1 MGYLVFN
8 EDLKTVA
15 HNYLSSAMYG
25 YHSKNNKNINNFL
38 IPIHRKI
45 IGSTGDKLSFDRK
58 YFDSMYTITPQLKK
72 KLLSWVSNIKGA
84 RAFTN
89 DERKMFIDKD
99 TSNVSKISKGGIYRD
114 ELTNQNNL
122 ASNKTRLATRSLGD
136 GHFTTCT
143 AVYYLPS
150 GKGSY
155 IIYFTFDG
163 DSIEDAKVL
172 CNKDNSES
180 AYNNT
185 GLSDKNFFVKEI
197 PQWKSV
203 RPEEYKK

>member
-1 MGYLVFN
+1 MVYLVFN
-8 EDLKTVA
+8 EDLKTFG
-15 HNYLSSAMYG
+15 HNYLSSILYG
-25 YHSKNNKNINNFL
+25 YHHSKFINNFL
-38 IPIHRKI
+38 IPLYRKFM
-45 IGSTGDKLSFDRK
+45 GGTADKLSFDCK
-58 YFDSMYTITPQLKK
+58 YFNSMYQITPQLKK

-99 TSNVSKISKGGIYRD
+99 TSTISKISKGGLYRD
-114 ELTNQNNL
+114 KLTNQNNL

>member
-8 EDLKTVA
+8 EDLKTFG
-15 HNYLSSAMYG
+15 HNYLSSYMYG

-38 IPIHRKI
+38 IPLYRKFA
-45 IGSTGDKLSFDRK
+45 GGTADKLSFDRK
-58 YFDSMYTITPQLKK
+58 YFDSMYVITPQLKK

-99 TSNVSKISKGGIYRD
+99 TSTTTKISKGGIYRD

-122 ASNKTRLATRSLGD
+122 AANKTRLATRSLGD

-163 DSIEDAKVL
+163 DLIEDAKVL

-180 AYNNT
+180 AYNT
-185 GLSDKNFFVKEI
+185 SLSDKNFFVKEI
-197 PQWKSV
+197 SQWKSV

>member
-1 MGYLVFN
+1 MGYLIFN
-8 EDLKTVA
+8 EDLKTFG
-15 HNYLSSAMYG
+15 HNYLSSYMYG

-38 IPIHRKI
+38 IPLYRKFA
-45 IGSTGDKLSFDRK
+45 GGTADKLSFDRK
-58 YFDSMYTITPQLKK
+58 YFDSMYVITPQLKK
-72 KLLSWVSNIKGA
+72 KLLSWVSNIKDA
-84 RAFTN
+84 RAIID

-99 TSNVSKISKGGIYRD
+99 TSTTTKISKGGIYRD
-114 ELTNQNNL
+114 KLTNQNNL
-122 ASNKTRLATRSLGD
+122 AANKTRLATRSLGD

-155 IIYFTFDG
+155 IIFFTFDG

-172 CNKDNSES
+172 CNKDNSDS
-180 AYNNT
+180 AYNGNPF
-185 GLSDKNFFVKEI
+185 DKNFFVKEI
-197 PQWKSV
+197 SQWKSV

>member
-8 EDLKTVA
+8 EDLKTFG
-15 HNYLSSAMYG
+15 HNYLSSYMYG

-38 IPIHRKI
+38 IPLYRISA
-45 IGSTGDKLSFDRK
+45 GGTADKLSFDRK
-58 YFDSMYTITPQLKK
+58 YFDSMYVITPQLKK

-99 TSNVSKISKGGIYRD
+99 TSTTTKISKGGLYRD
-114 ELTNQNNL
+114 KLTNQNNL
-122 ASNKTRLATRSLGD
+122 AANKTRLATRSLGD

-155 IIYFTFDG
+155 IIFFTFDG

-172 CNKDNSES
+172 CNKDNRES
-180 AYNNT
+180 AYNGNAF
-185 GLSDKNFFVKEI
+185 DKYFFVKEI
-197 PQWKSV
+197 T
-203 RPEEYKK
+203 

>member
-8 EDLKTVA
+8 EDLKTFG
-15 HNYLSSAMYG
+15 HNYLSSYMYG

-38 IPIHRKI
+38 IPLYRKFA
-45 IGSTGDKLSFDRK
+45 GGTADKLSFDRK
-58 YFDSMYTITPQLKK
+58 YFDSMYVITPQLKK

-180 AYNNT
+180 AYSGNV
-185 GLSDKNFFVKEI
+185 SDDNFFVKEI
-197 PQWKSV
+197 TQWKSV
-203 RPEEYKK
+203 KPEEYRKR

>member
-8 EDLKTVA
+8 EDLKTFG
-15 HNYLSSAMYG
+15 HNYLSSYLYG

-38 IPIHRKI
+38 IPLYRKFA
-45 IGSTGDKLSFDRK
+45 GGTADKLSFDRK
-58 YFDSMYTITPQLKK
+58 YFDSMYVITPQLKK
-72 KLLSWVSNIKGA
+72 KLLSWVSKIEDA
-84 RAFTN
+84 RAFTD
-89 DERKMFIDKD
+89 DERTMFIDKD
-99 TSNVSKISKGGIYRD
+99 NSTISKINKGGIYRD

-155 IIYFTFDG
+155 IIFFTFDG

-180 AYNNT
+180 AYNT
-185 GLSDKNFFVKEI
+185 SLSDKNFFVKEI
-197 PQWKSV
+197 SQWKSV

>member
-8 EDLKTVA
+8 EDLKTFG
-15 HNYLSSAMYG
+15 HNYLSSSLYG
-25 YHSKNNKNINNFL
+25 YHHSKFINNFL
-38 IPIHRKI
+38 IPLYRKFM
-45 IGSTGDKLSFDRK
+45 GDTADKLSFDRK
-58 YFDSMYTITPQLKK
+58 YFDSMYQITPQLKK
-72 KLLSWVSNIKGA
+72 KLLSWVSKIKDA
-84 RAFTN
+84 RAFTD

-99 TSNVSKISKGGIYRD
+99 TSTISKISKGGIYRD
-114 ELTNQNNL
+114 KLTNKNNL

-197 PQWKSV
+197 SQWKSV

>member
-1 MGYLVFN
+1 
-8 EDLKTVA
+8 
-15 HNYLSSAMYG
+15 MYQ
-25 YHSKNNKNINNFL
+25 
-38 IPIHRKI
+38 
-45 IGSTGDKLSFDRK
+45 
-58 YFDSMYTITPQLKK
+58 ITPQLKK

-99 TSNVSKISKGGIYRD
+99 TSTISKISKGGLYRD
-114 ELTNQNNL
+114 KLTNQNNL

-150 GKGSY
+150 SKGSY

-180 AYNNT
+180 AYNT
-185 GLSDKNFFVKEI
+185 SLSDKNFFVKEI
-197 PQWKSV
+197 SQWKSV

>member
-1 MGYLVFN
+1 
-8 EDLKTVA
+8 
-15 HNYLSSAMYG
+15 MYG

-38 IPIHRKI
+38 IPLYRKFA
-45 IGSTGDKLSFDRK
+45 GGTADKLSFDRK
-58 YFDSMYTITPQLKK
+58 YFDSMYVITPQLKK
-72 KLLSWVSNIKGA
+72 KLLSLVSNIKGA

-99 TSNVSKISKGGIYRD
+99 TSTTTKISKGGIYRD

-122 ASNKTRLATRSLGD
+122 AANKTRLATRSLGD

-150 GKGSY
+150 AKGSY

-185 GLSDKNFFVKEI
+185 RLSDQNFLVKEI
-197 PQWKSV
+197 SQWKSV

>member
-1 MGYLVFN
+1 MGYLIFN
-8 EDLKTVA
+8 EDLKTFG
-15 HNYLSSAMYG
+15 HNYLSSYMYG

-38 IPIHRKI
+38 IPLYRKFA
-45 IGSTGDKLSFDRK
+45 GGTADKLSFDSK
-58 YFDSMYTITPQLKK
+58 YFDSMYQITPQLKK
-72 KLLSWVSNIKGA
+72 KLLSWVSKIEDA
-84 RAFTN
+84 RAFTD

-99 TSNVSKISKGGIYRD
+99 TSTTTKISKGGIYRD
-114 ELTNQNNL
+114 KLTNQNNL
-122 ASNKTRLATRSLGD
+122 AANKTRLATRSLGD

-155 IIYFTFDG
+155 IIFFTFDG

-185 GLSDKNFFVKEI
+185 DLSDTNFFVKEI
-197 PQWKSV
+197 SQWKSV

>member
-8 EDLKTVA
+8 EDLKTFG
-15 HNYLSSAMYG
+15 HNYLSSYLYG

-38 IPIHRKI
+38 IPLYRKFA
-45 IGSTGDKLSFDRK
+45 GGTADKLSFDRK
-58 YFDSMYTITPQLKK
+58 YFDSMYVITPQLKK

-99 TSNVSKISKGGIYRD
+99 TSTTTKISKGGIYRD

-155 IIYFTFDG
+155 IIFFTFDG

-185 GLSDKNFFVKEI
+185 DLSDTNFFVKEI
-197 PQWKSV
+197 SQWKSV

>member
-8 EDLKTVA
+8 EDLKTFG
-15 HNYLSSAMYG
+15 HNYLSSYLYG

-38 IPIHRKI
+38 IPLYRKFA
-45 IGSTGDKLSFDRK
+45 GGTADKLSFDRK
-58 YFDSMYTITPQLKK
+58 YFDSMYVITPQLKK
-72 KLLSWVSNIKGA
+72 KLLGWVSNIKGA

-99 TSNVSKISKGGIYRD
+99 TSTTTKISKGGIYRD

-155 IIYFTFDG
+155 IIFFTFDG

-180 AYNNT
+180 AYNT
-185 GLSDKNFFVKEI
+185 SLSDKNFFVKEI
-197 PQWKSV
+197 SQWKSV
-203 RPEEYKK
+203 RPEEYRK

>member
-1 MGYLVFN
+1 MSYLVFN
-8 EDLKTVA
+8 EDLKTFG
-15 HNYLSSAMYG
+15 HNYLSSYMYG

-38 IPIHRKI
+38 IPLYRKFA
-45 IGSTGDKLSFDRK
+45 GGTADKLSFDRK
-58 YFDSMYTITPQLKK
+58 YFDSMYQITPQLKK
-72 KLLSWVSNIKGA
+72 KLLSWVSNIKDA
-84 RAFTN
+84 RAFTD

-99 TSNVSKISKGGIYRD
+99 TSTTTKISKGGIYRD
-114 ELTNQNNL
+114 KLTNKNNL

-136 GHFTTCT
+136 RRFTTCT
-143 AVYYLPS
+143 SVYYLPA

-155 IIYFTFDG
+155 IIFFTFDG

-197 PQWKSV
+197 SQWKSV
-203 RPEEYKK
+203 SPEEYKK

>member
-8 EDLKTVA
+8 EDLKTFG
-15 HNYLSSAMYG
+15 HNYLSSYLYG

-38 IPIHRKI
+38 IPLYRKFA
-45 IGSTGDKLSFDRK
+45 GGTADKLSFDRK
-58 YFDSMYTITPQLKK
+58 YFDSMYVITPQLKK

-99 TSNVSKISKGGIYRD
+99 TSTTTKISKGGIYRD
-114 ELTNQNNL
+114 KLTNQNNL

-155 IIYFTFDG
+155 IIFFTFDG

-180 AYNNT
+180 AYNT
-185 GLSDKNFFVKEI
+185 SLSDKNFFVKEI
-197 PQWKSV
+197 SQWKSV
-203 RPEEYKK
+203 RPEEYRK

>member
-1 MGYLVFN
+1 MCRN
-8 EDLKTVA
+8 QT
-15 HNYLSSAMYG
+15 
-25 YHSKNNKNINNFL
+25 
-38 IPIHRKI
+38 
-45 IGSTGDKLSFDRK
+45 
-58 YFDSMYTITPQLKK
+58 QLKK
-72 KLLSWVSNIKGA
+72 RVLSWVSNIKDA
-84 RAFTN
+84 RAFTD

-99 TSNVSKISKGGIYRD
+99 TSTTTKISKGGIYRD
-114 ELTNQNNL
+114 KLTNQNNL

-180 AYNNT
+180 AYNTT

-197 PQWKSV
+197 SQWKSV

>member
-8 EDLKTVA
+8 EDLKTFG
-15 HNYLSSAMYG
+15 HTYLSSYMYG
-25 YHSKNNKNINNFL
+25 YHSKNYKNINNFL
-38 IPIHRKI
+38 IPLYRKFA
-45 IGSTGDKLSFDRK
+45 GGTADKLSFDRK
-58 YFDSMYTITPQLKK
+58 YFDSMYAITPQLKK

-99 TSNVSKISKGGIYRD
+99 TSTTTKISKGGIYRD
-114 ELTNQNNL
+114 KLTNQNNL

-180 AYNNT
+180 AYNT
-185 GLSDKNFFVKEI
+185 SLSDKNFFVKEI
-197 PQWKSV
+197 SQLKSV

>member
-8 EDLKTVA
+8 EDLKTFG
-15 HNYLSSAMYG
+15 HNYLSSYMYG

-38 IPIHRKI
+38 IPLYRKFA
-45 IGSTGDKLSFDRK
+45 GGTADKLSFDRK
-58 YFDSMYTITPQLKK
+58 YFDSMYVITPQLKK

-99 TSNVSKISKGGIYRD
+99 TSTTTKISKGGIYRD

-155 IIYFTFDG
+155 IIFFTFDG

-180 AYNNT
+180 AYNGNPF
-185 GLSDKNFFVKEI
+185 DKNFFVKEI
-197 PQWKSV
+197 SQWKSV
-203 RPEEYKK
+203 KPEEYKK

>member
-8 EDLKTVA
+8 EDLKTFG
-15 HNYLSSAMYG
+15 HNYLSSYMYG

-38 IPIHRKI
+38 IPLYRKFA
-45 IGSTGDKLSFDRK
+45 GGTADKLSFDRK
-58 YFDSMYTITPQLKK
+58 YFDSMYVITPQLKK

-84 RAFTN
+84 RAFTDN
-89 DERKMFIDKD
+89 ERKMFIDKD
-99 TSNVSKISKGGIYRD
+99 TSTISKISKGGLYRD
-114 ELTNQNNL
+114 KLTNQNNL
-122 ASNKTRLATRSLGD
+122 AATKTRLATRSLGD

-155 IIYFTFDG
+155 IIFFTFDG

-172 CNKDNSES
+172 CNKDNRES

-185 GLSDKNFFVKEI
+185 DLSDTNFFVKEI
-197 PQWKSV
+197 SQWKSV

>member
-8 EDLKTVA
+8 EDLKTVG
-15 HNYLSSAMYG
+15 HNYLSSYLYG

-38 IPIHRKI
+38 IPLYRKFA
-45 IGSTGDKLSFDRK
+45 GGTADKLSFDRK
-58 YFDSMYTITPQLKK
+58 YFDSMYVITPQLKK

-99 TSNVSKISKGGIYRD
+99 TSTTTKISKGGIYRD

-155 IIYFTFDG
+155 IIFFTFDG

-180 AYNNT
+180 AYNT
-185 GLSDKNFFVKEI
+185 SLSDKNFFVKEI
-197 PQWKSV
+197 SQWKSV

>member
-1 MGYLVFN
+1 
-8 EDLKTVA
+8 
-15 HNYLSSAMYG
+15 
-25 YHSKNNKNINNFL
+25 
-38 IPIHRKI
+38 
-45 IGSTGDKLSFDRK
+45 
-58 YFDSMYTITPQLKK
+58 MYTITPQLKK
-72 KLLSWVSNIKGA
+72 KLLSWVSNIKDA
-84 RAFTN
+84 RAFTD

-99 TSNVSKISKGGIYRD
+99 TSTTTKISKGGIYRD
-114 ELTNQNNL
+114 KLTNQNNL

-155 IIYFTFDG
+155 IIFFTFDG

-185 GLSDKNFFVKEI
+185 DLSDTNFFVKEI
-197 PQWKSV
+197 SQWKSV

>member
-8 EDLKTVA
+8 EDLKTFG
-15 HNYLSSAMYG
+15 HNYLSSYMYG
-25 YHSKNNKNINNFL
+25 YHSKNNKNINNLL
-38 IPIHRKI
+38 IPLYIKFA
-45 IGSTGDKLSFDRK
+45 GGTADKLSFDRK
-58 YFDSMYTITPQLKK
+58 YFDSMYIITPQLKK

-99 TSNVSKISKGGIYRD
+99 TSTISKISKGGLYRD

-122 ASNKTRLATRSLGD
+122 AANKTRLATRSLGD

-155 IIYFTFDG
+155 IIFFTFDG

-172 CNKDNSES
+172 WKKDNSES

-185 GLSDKNFFVKEI
+185 DLSDTNFFVKEI
-197 PQWKSV
+197 SQWKSV

>member
-8 EDLKTVA
+8 EDLKTFG
-15 HNYLSSAMYG
+15 HNYLSSSLYG
-25 YHSKNNKNINNFL
+25 YHHSKIINNFI
-38 IPIHRKI
+38 IPLYRKFM
-45 IGSTGDKLSFDRK
+45 GGTADKLSFDCK
-58 YFDSMYTITPQLKK
+58 YFDSMYVITPQLKK

-89 DERKMFIDKD
+89 DERKMVIDKD
-99 TSNVSKISKGGIYRD
+99 TSTISKISKGGLYRD
-114 ELTNQNNL
+114 KLTNQNNL
-122 ASNKTRLATRSLGD
+122 AANKTRLATRSLGD

-143 AVYYLPS
+143 AVYYLSS

-155 IIYFTFDG
+155 IIFFTFDG

-197 PQWKSV
+197 SQWKSV

>member
-8 EDLKTVA
+8 EDLKTFG
-15 HNYLSSAMYG
+15 HNYLSSYMYG

-38 IPIHRKI
+38 IPLYRKFA
-45 IGSTGDKLSFDRK
+45 GGTADKLSFDRK
-58 YFDSMYTITPQLKK
+58 YFDSMYVITPQLKK
-72 KLLSWVSNIKGA
+72 KLLSWVSNIKDA

-99 TSNVSKISKGGIYRD
+99 TSTISKISKGGLYRD

-122 ASNKTRLATRSLGD
+122 AANKTRLATRSLGD

-180 AYNNT
+180 AYNTT

-197 PQWKSV
+197 SQWKSV

>member
-1 MGYLVFN
+1 M
-8 EDLKTVA
+8 
-15 HNYLSSAMYG
+15 
-25 YHSKNNKNINNFL
+25 
-38 IPIHRKI
+38 
-45 IGSTGDKLSFDRK
+45 
-58 YFDSMYTITPQLKK
+58 
-72 KLLSWVSNIKGA
+72 SWVSNIKGA

-99 TSNVSKISKGGIYRD
+99 TSTISKISKGGLYRD

-122 ASNKTRLATRSLGD
+122 AANKTRLATRSLGD

-185 GLSDKNFFVKEI
+185 DLSDTNFFVKEI
-197 PQWKSV
+197 SQWKSV

>member
-8 EDLKTVA
+8 EDLKTVG
-15 HNYLSSAMYG
+15 HNYLSSYMYG
-25 YHSKNNKNINNFL
+25 YHSKNYKNINNFL
-38 IPIHRKI
+38 IPLYRKFA
-45 IGSTGDKLSFDRK
+45 GGTADKLSFDRK
-58 YFDSMYTITPQLKK
+58 YFDSMYIITPQLKK
-72 KLLSWVSNIKGA
+72 KLLSWVSKIEDA
-84 RAFTN
+84 RAFTD
-89 DERKMFIDKD
+89 DERTMFIDKD
-99 TSNVSKISKGGIYRD
+99 NSTISKINKGGIYRD

-172 CNKDNSES
+172 CCDVSKDKDYDNK
-180 AYNNT
+180 YY
-185 GLSDKNFFVKEI
+185 VKEI

-203 RPEEYKK
+203 RPEEYRK

>member
-8 EDLKTVA
+8 EDLKTA
-15 HNYLSSAMYG
+15 FHNNLSSSLYG
-25 YHSKNNKNINNFL
+25 HHYKNVKNINTFL
-38 IPIHRKI
+38 APLYRKFM
-45 IGSTGDKLSFDRK
+45 GGTADKLSFDRK
-58 YFDSMYTITPQLKK
+58 YFDSMYVISPQLKK
-72 KLLSWVSNIKGA
+72 KLLSWVSNIKDA
-84 RAFTN
+84 RAFTD

-99 TSNVSKISKGGIYRD
+99 TSTISKISKGGIYRD
-114 ELTNQNNL
+114 ELTNKNNL
-122 ASNKTRLATRSLGD
+122 AANKTRLATRSLGD

-180 AYNNT
+180 AYS
-185 GLSDKNFFVKEI
+185 GDVSDKNFYVKEI
-197 PQWKSV
+197 TQWKSV
-203 RPEEYKK
+203 RPEEYKKR

>member
-8 EDLKTVA
+8 EDLKTVG
-15 HNYLSSAMYG
+15 HNYLSSYMYG
-25 YHSKNNKNINNFL
+25 YHSKNYKNINNFL
-38 IPIHRKI
+38 IPLYRKFA
-45 IGSTGDKLSFDRK
+45 GGTADKLSFDRK
-58 YFDSMYTITPQLKK
+58 YFDSMYQITPQLKK

-99 TSNVSKISKGGIYRD
+99 TSTISKISKGGLYRD

-180 AYNNT
+180 AYNT
-185 GLSDKNFFVKEI
+185 SLSDKNFFVKEI
-197 PQWKSV
+197 SQWKSV

>member
-1 MGYLVFN
+1 
-8 EDLKTVA
+8 
-15 HNYLSSAMYG
+15 
-25 YHSKNNKNINNFL
+25 
-38 IPIHRKI
+38 
-45 IGSTGDKLSFDRK
+45 
-58 YFDSMYTITPQLKK
+58 MYTITPQLKK
-72 KLLSWVSNIKGA
+72 KLLNWVSSIKGA

-99 TSNVSKISKGGIYRD
+99 TSTTTKISKGGIYRD

-155 IIYFTFDG
+155 IIFFTFDG

-180 AYNNT
+180 AYNT
-185 GLSDKNFFVKEI
+185 SLSDKNFFVKEI
-197 PQWKSV
+197 SQWKSV

>member
-8 EDLKTVA
+8 EDLKTFG
-15 HNYLSSAMYG
+15 HNYLSSYLYG

-38 IPIHRKI
+38 IPLYRKFA
-45 IGSTGDKLSFDRK
+45 GGTADKLSFDRK
-58 YFDSMYTITPQLKK
+58 YFDSMYVITPQLKK
-72 KLLSWVSNIKGA
+72 KLLSWISNIKGA

-99 TSNVSKISKGGIYRD
+99 TSTTTKISKGGIYRD

-155 IIYFTFDG
+155 IIFFTFDG

-180 AYNNT
+180 AYNT
-185 GLSDKNFFVKEI
+185 SLSDKNFFVKEI
-197 PQWKSV
+197 SQWKSV

>member
-8 EDLKTVA
+8 EDLKTVG
-15 HNYLSSAMYG
+15 HNYLSSYLYG

-38 IPIHRKI
+38 IPLYRKF
-45 IGSTGDKLSFDRK
+45 TGDTADKLSFDRK
-58 YFDSMYTITPQLKK
+58 YFNSMYTITPQLKK

-99 TSNVSKISKGGIYRD
+99 TSTTTKISKGGIYRD

-155 IIYFTFDG
+155 IIFFTFDG

-180 AYNNT
+180 AYNT
-185 GLSDKNFFVKEI
+185 SLSDKNFFVKEI
-197 PQWKSV
+197 SQWKSV

>member
-8 EDLKTVA
+8 EDLKTFG
-15 HNYLSSAMYG
+15 HNYLSSYLYG

-38 IPIHRKI
+38 IPLYRKFA
-45 IGSTGDKLSFDRK
+45 GGTADKLSFDRK
-58 YFDSMYTITPQLKK
+58 YFDSMYVITPQLKK

-99 TSNVSKISKGGIYRD
+99 TSTTTKISKGGIYRD

-150 GKGSY
+150 GKGNY
-155 IIYFTFDG
+155 IIFFTFDG

-180 AYNNT
+180 AYNT
-185 GLSDKNFFVKEI
+185 SLSDKNFFVKEI
-197 PQWKSV
+197 SQWKSV

>member
-8 EDLKTVA
+8 EDLKTFG
-15 HNYLSSAMYG
+15 HNYLSSYLYG

-38 IPIHRKI
+38 IPLYRKFA
-45 IGSTGDKLSFDRK
+45 GGTADKLSFDRK
-58 YFDSMYTITPQLKK
+58 YFDSMYVITPQLKK

-99 TSNVSKISKGGIYRD
+99 TSTTTKISKGGIYRD

-180 AYNNT
+180 AYNT
-185 GLSDKNFFVKEI
+185 SLSDNNFFVKEI
-197 PQWKSV
+197 SQWKSV